1 MQEKQAQFLSQEEP
15 LEKDL
20 GAHPSPDHRLPL
32 PPDEGCGSTGL
43 GSLEEGQLSELLKL
57 SLEQEQEFQA
67 QKNDWA

>member
-1 MQEKQAQFLSQEEP
+1 ML
-15 LEKDL
+15 L

-67 QKNDWA
+67 QKND